1 VLVLKTATDFDL
13 VTVSA
18 AGTDV
23 DTVRDLF
30 LEYGET
36 LGFNT
41 CFAGLDQELMTLPGD
56 YGPPRGCLLLAKEG
70 GDAAGCVGVR
80 PLDESRC
87 EMKRLFVRPRYRRN
101 GLGRRLAET
110 AIARAR
116 AMGYRRIFLDTL
128 RTMPEARVLYAS
140 LGFRGCAPYY
150 DNSRL
155 GSDCFVLDLLPD

>member
-1 VLVLKTATDFDL
+1 MLKTAEKFNL

-18 AGTDV
+18 AGTAA

-30 LEYGET
+30 LEYGES

-41 CFAGLDQELMTLPGD
+41 CFGGLEQELAALPGD

-87 EMKRLFVRPRYRRN
+87 EMKRLFVRPRYRRA
-101 GLGRRLAET
+101 GMGRELAET

-116 AMGYRRIFLDTL
+116 DRLPPHVSRNSAYHARSARALLLLRLYGLRAVLRQPLRRQRLL
-128 RTMPEARVLYAS
+128 RAQAGR
-140 LGFRGCAPYY
+140 R
-150 DNSRL
+150 DQ
-155 GSDCFVLDLLPD
+155 

>member
-1 VLVLKTATDFDL
+1 MTARPIEFI
-13 VTVSA
+13 TVSA

-30 LEYGET
+30 LEYGES

-41 CFAGLDQELMTLPGD
+41 CFVGLDQELVTRPGD

-70 GDAAGCVGVR
+70 GYAAGCVGVR

-87 EMKRLFVRPRYRRN
+87 EMKRLFVRPRYRRA

>member
-1 VLVLKTATDFDL
+1 MTARPIEFI
-13 VTVSA
+13 TVSA

-23 DTVRDLF
+23 DSVRDLF

-41 CFAGLDQELMTLPGD
+41 CFAGLDQELVTLPGD

-87 EMKRLFVRPRYRRN
+87 EMKRLFVRPRYRRA
-101 GLGRRLAET
+101 GLGRRLAAT

-116 AMGYRRIFLDTL
+116 AMGYRRIFLNTL

-140 LGFRGCAPYY
+140 LGFRPCAPYY
-150 DNSRL
+150 DNSCV
-155 GSDCFVLDLLPD
+155 GTDCFAFDLLPD

>member
-1 VLVLKTATDFDL
+1 MKALADFDL
-13 VTVSA
+13 ITVSA

-41 CFAGLDQELMTLPGD
+41 CFAGLDQELVTLPGH

-70 GDAAGCVGVR
+70 RDAAGCVGVR

-87 EMKRLFVRPRYRRN
+87 EMKRLFVRPRYRRT

-110 AIARAR
+110 AIARA
-116 AMGYRRIFLDTL
+116 
-128 RTMPEARVLYAS
+128 LYLS
-140 LGFRGCAPYY
+140 IGFTACAPYY
-150 DNSRL
+150 DNSCL
-155 GSDCFVLDLLPD
+155 GSDCFELDLRPQRA